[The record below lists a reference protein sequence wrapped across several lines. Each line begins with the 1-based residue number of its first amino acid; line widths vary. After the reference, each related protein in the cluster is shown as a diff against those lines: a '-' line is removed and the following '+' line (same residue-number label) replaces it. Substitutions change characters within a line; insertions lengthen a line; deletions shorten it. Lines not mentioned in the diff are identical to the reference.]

1 MGASYIKPTKK
12 PGLYTTFHS
21 FNKAVQLCTD
31 KMQSTK
37 LKWVAMM
44 VQFLCITIALATA
57 GGSRD
62 CYIRFDD
69 TGACACS
76 YAMVGP
82 NHPSCSGDSI
92 IYIPSCYCM
101 YYDSTQNL
109 SIIGHCYFSCYNINN
124 IHVEKTSSREFNADI
139 CDNFGYL
146 NRTGRFCGRCSN
158 THGLAAYSY
167 QYLKCIPCQDY
178 GYKNWLRYFAVALL
192 PLTAFYIFAVL
203 LSFNVTS
210 SSFNGVVLVIQCI
223 MSPLLLT
230 IAHDNFTDIPNHYYA
245 TLSVPLKVTTSIFC
259 VVNLDFFRLV
269 YPPFCLHPKANIFQ
283 ILSLDY
289 LYSGSLSLPP
299 YLHVLCAGH
308 CI

>member
-1 MGASYIKPTKK
+1 
-12 PGLYTTFHS
+12 
-21 FNKAVQLCTD
+21 
-31 KMQSTK
+31 
-37 LKWVAMM
+37 
-44 VQFLCITIALATA
+44 
-57 GGSRD
+57 
-62 CYIRFDD
+62 
-69 TGACACS
+69 
-76 YAMVGP
+76 MVGL
-82 NHPSCSGDSI
+82 NLPSCIDST
-92 IYIPSCYCM
+92 IYIPYCV
-101 YYDSTQNL
+101 YIQNL
-109 SIIGHCYFSCYNINN
+109 SIIGHCYFSCYNIGN
-124 IHVEKTSSREFNADI
+124 IAVEINSSREFNADI
-139 CDNFGYL
+139 CDSFGYL

-167 QYLKCIPCQDY
+167 QCLKCIPCQDY

-230 IAHDNFTDIPNHYYA
+230 IAHDNFTNLPKHYYA
-245 TLSVPLKVTTSIFC
+245 TLSKVITSIFC

-289 LYSGSLSLPP
+289 LVALYPFLLIFMS
-299 YLHVLCAGH
+299 YVLVTACV
-308 CI
+308 

>member
-1 MGASYIKPTKK
+1 
-12 PGLYTTFHS
+12 
-21 FNKAVQLCTD
+21 
-31 KMQSTK
+31 
-37 LKWVAMM
+37 MM

-57 GGSRD
+57 GSSRD

-76 YAMVGP
+76 SYAMVGP
-82 NHPSCSGDSI
+82 NLPSCIDST
-92 IYIPSCYCM
+92 IYIPFCYCV
-101 YYDSTQNL
+101 YYDSIQNL
-109 SIIGHCYFSCYNINN
+109 SIIGHCYFSCYNMGYVAVEIN
-124 IHVEKTSSREFNADI
+124 SSRDFNADI
-139 CDNFGYL
+139 CDRFGYL

-230 IAHDNFTDIPNHYYA
+230 IAHDNFTNLPKHYYA
-245 TLSVPLKVTTSIFC
+245 TLSVPLKVITSIFC

-289 LYSGSLSLPP
+289 LVALYPFLLIFMSYVLVTAYDKRYRLVVWMWRPVQKCVHRHRNTLNIRTSLI
-299 YLHVLCAGH
+299 A
-308 CI
+308 